1 MEQLDA
7 IDRKMLNALQKDGR
21 IAITDLAQAVG
32 LSATPCARRLKRLED
47 EGFIRGYH
55 AALDPKKVGC
65 GLQAFVQ
72 IRLGDHAEQIVEG
85 FQAAVLRR
93 PEVVACYAV
102 TGSSDFLIHVMTSD
116 LDALS
121 EFTTRTLLRMP
132 GIRDTQ
138 SSIVLSVLKAE
149 STVPVNAT

>member
-1 MEQLDA
+1 MNDLDA
-7 IDRKMLNALQKDGR
+7 IDFRMLRALQKDGR
-21 IAITDLAQAVG
+21 ISTTDLATEVG

-47 EGFIRGYH
+47 EGYIRGY
-55 AALDPKKVGC
+55 AARLDPKKVGC

-72 IRLGDHAEQIVEG
+72 IRLGDHAEQTVSD

-93 PEVVACYAV
+93 PEVVGCYAI
-102 TGSSDFLIHVMTSD
+102 TGNSDFLIHVMTSD

-132 GIRDTQ
+132 GIRETQ
-138 SSIVLSVLKAE
+138 SSIVLSVLKADGA
-149 STVPVNAT
+149 VPVMS

>member
-1 MEQLDA
+1 MNNLDA
-7 IDRKMLNALQKDGR
+7 IDFRMLRALQKDGR
-21 IAITDLAQAVG
+21 ISTTDLANEVG

-47 EGFIRGYH
+47 EGYIRGYQ
-55 AALDPKKVGC
+55 ARLDPKKVGC

-72 IRLGDHAEQIVEG
+72 IRLGDHAEQTVTD

-93 PEVVACYAV
+93 PEVVGCYAI
-102 TGSSDFLIHVMTSD
+102 TGNSDFLIHVMTSD

-132 GIRDTQ
+132 GIRETQ
-138 SSIVLSVLKAE
+138 SSIVLSVLKADGA
-149 STVPVNAT
+149 VPVMG